1 MIAIVKYV
9 PVRYLKYI
17 TRYTVMYIHHRAGES
32 VCVAGADG
40 LVAKMASMATCASN
54 MSSVET
60 TLCHI
65 VPWLSLL
72 EPRRARRALQLVRIT
87 LYPIVAI
94 PWTKL
99 S

>member
-1 MIAIVKYV
+1 MI
-9 PVRYLKYI
+9 
-17 TRYTVMYIHHRAGES
+17 TGHTVTHGYHH
-32 VCVAGADG
+32 VGADG
-40 LVAKMASMATCASN
+40 LVDKMASMAKQHGHRCVQHVQRGDHVVSYY
-54 MSSVET
+54 
-60 TLCHI
+60 
-65 VPWLSLL
+65 PWLSLL